1 MGDLIHAFG
10 IDWKLI
16 IAQSVNFLVVIV
28 LLSYYVYGPVM
39 RILKERSKQIAQGI
53 TDAAAAAKER
63 EAVSLERTSIVAEA
77 QHEAEKIVARGQ
89 DEGKSERATIL
100 KAAQDRAAQIVKD
113 ADLAALEAQRRALKD
128 AEADVARAAV
138 LAAEKILRANT

>member
-16 IAQSVNFLVVIV
+16 LAQSVNFLVVIV

-39 RILKERSKQIAQGI
+39 RMLAERAQKIAQGLK
-53 TDAAAAAKER
+53 DAEAAGKSRVATEAER
-63 EAVSLERTSIVAEA
+63 SGIVSEA

-89 DEGKSERATIL
+89 DEGKNERNTIL
-100 KAAQDRAAQIVKD
+100 KNAQDRAAQIVKD
-113 ADLAALEAQRRALKD
+113 ADLAAVEAQRRALKD
-128 AEADVARAAV
+128 AEAEVARAAV